1 MVRVLIVDD
10 SALVRQMLTTILRR
24 DPQIQVVA
32 AVSDPYA
39 AWDAIKQFEPDLITL
54 DVEMPKMDGLTFL
67 EKLMAARPM
76 PVLMVSSL
84 TEQGAKTTLR
94 ALELGAVDYIAKPC
108 LDISTGL
115 GNLAN
120 EIIEKVKQTAQAR
133 VQRPSRS
140 TPAERPVKRKSPG
153 AILESTDKVLAI
165 GASTGGTEALCQVL
179 SALPADAPGVVV
191 VQHMPAGFTTAF
203 AKRLDGI
210 CAVRVK
216 EAASGDRIMRGHVL
230 LAPGN
235 YHMEVVRSGA
245 IYSVRLNQGP
255 PVNQFR
261 PAVDVLFYTCAK
273 YLGPHCTAA
282 LLTGMG
288 KDGAQGMLALKNAGA
303 RTIAQNEETCVV
315 FGMPRE
321 AIALGAA
328 QKVLPLER
336 IAAEL
341 LISNN
346 SNTNKE
352 RSRALC

>member
-24 DPQIQVVA
+24 DPQIQVVG

-94 ALELGAVDYIAKPC
+94 ALELGAIDFIAKPC

-115 GNLAN
+115 GHLAS

-133 VQRPSRS
+133 VRRPGRS
-140 TPAERPVKRKSPG
+140 PQAERPAKRKSPG
-153 AILESTDKVLAI
+153 AILESTDKVIAI
-165 GASTGGTEALCQVL
+165 GASTGGTEALCEVL
-179 SALPADAPGVVV
+179 SALPADGPGVVV
-191 VQHMPAGFTTAF
+191 VQHMPANFTKAF

-216 EAASGDRIMRGHVL
+216 EAESGDRVLRGHVL

-261 PAVDVLFYTCAK
+261 PSVDVLFYSCAK
-273 YLGPHCTAA
+273 HLGPHCTAA
-282 LLTGMG
+282 ILTGMG
-288 KDGAQGMLALKNAGA
+288 KDGAHGMLALKNVGA
-303 RTIAQNEETCVV
+303 RTIAQNEQTCVV

-328 QKVLPLER
+328 QKIVPLQQ
-336 IAAEL
+336 ISVEL
-341 LISNN
+341 LSFH
-346 SNTNKE
+346 SCLV
-352 RSRALC
+352 SV